1 MQRAA
6 DGVKRMKIG
15 EVALMTKDVVRL
27 AAFYKWLLG
36 AENGS
41 SDEGHQVILA
51 EETVLAVCFDDSV
64 GENGGNICLAFTV
77 ENVDKEYERLRER
90 GVKIID
96 PPTARPWG
104 MKNMSFLDPDGNRV
118 YFRSMLK

>member
-1 MQRAA
+1 
-6 DGVKRMKIG
+6 
-15 EVALMTKDVVRL
+15 MTKDVVRL

-41 SDEGHQVILA
+41 RDEGHQVILA
-51 EETVLAVCFDDSV
+51 EETALAVCFDDSV
-64 GENGGNICLAFTV
+64 GENGGNVCLAFTV
-77 ENVDKEYERLRER
+77 ENVDKEYER
-90 GVKIID
+90 GVEIID
-96 PPTARPWG
+96 LPTARPWG

>member
-1 MQRAA
+1 
-6 DGVKRMKIG
+6 
-15 EVALMTKDVVRL
+15 MTKDVVRL

-41 SDEGHQVILA
+41 RDEGHQVILA
-51 EETVLAVCFDDSV
+51 AWRVSPASIASV
-64 GENGGNICLAFTV
+64 GENGGNVCLAFTV

-90 GVKIID
+90 GVEIID
-96 PPTARPWG
+96 LPTARPWG